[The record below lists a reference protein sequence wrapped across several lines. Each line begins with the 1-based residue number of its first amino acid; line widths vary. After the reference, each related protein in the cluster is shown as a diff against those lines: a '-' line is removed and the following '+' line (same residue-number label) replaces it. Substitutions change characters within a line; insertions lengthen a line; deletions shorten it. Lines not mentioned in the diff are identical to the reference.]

1 MSRTLISPK
10 DLTPGTKIARI
21 NRDIEIVPVE
31 VGKVVPIKRKTGGQ
45 NSPEQVVAYKIYPQ
59 AWLDDSGP
67 IASDA
72 SQRHLSPFVV
82 TTRDKVEVLD

>member
-1 MSRTLISPK
+1 MSRNLVSPK

-21 NRDIEIVPVE
+21 NVDIEIVSVE

-45 NSPEQVVAYKIYPQ
+45 NSPERVVAYKIYPQ

-72 SQRHLSPFVV
+72 SQRHLFPFLV
-82 TTRDKVEVLD
+82 TTRNKVEVLD